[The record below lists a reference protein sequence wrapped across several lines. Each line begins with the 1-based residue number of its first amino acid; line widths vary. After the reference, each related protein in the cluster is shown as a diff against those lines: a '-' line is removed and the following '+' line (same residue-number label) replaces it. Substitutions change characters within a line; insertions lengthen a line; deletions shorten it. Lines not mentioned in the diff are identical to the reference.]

1 MLARSRGL
9 FDIFIYIFVVV
20 WIGDDCSLHIL
31 STRRDAYRDHIS
43 GWSLDSTVDWFIRAN
58 AVVSVSIVE
67 QFSSRI
73 SLCFDTFT
81 SYISESY
88 LRLVSAITI
97 KMQIIVSALLAASGF
112 GIYKRRQAQ
121 NRRRQEHL
129 WEILR
134 N

>member
-1 MLARSRGL
+1 M
-9 FDIFIYIFVVV
+9 FNYIFVVV

-31 STRRDAYRDHIS
+31 STRRDAYRDHIP
-43 GWSLDSTVDWFIRAN
+43 GWSLDSTVDWLVRAN

-81 SYISESY
+81 SYMSESY

-97 KMQIIVSALLAASGF
+97 YIYMQIIVSALLAVSGF
-112 GIYKRRQAQ
+112 GIYKRRRAQ
-121 NRRRQEHL
+121 DRRRQEHL